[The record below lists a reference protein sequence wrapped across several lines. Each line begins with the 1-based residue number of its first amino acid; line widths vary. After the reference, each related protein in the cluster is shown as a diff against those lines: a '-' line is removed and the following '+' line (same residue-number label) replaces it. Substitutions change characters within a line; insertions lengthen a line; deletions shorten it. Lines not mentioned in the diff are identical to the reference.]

1 MSHIL
6 TPVTC
11 SNGNNFL
18 SLEGRNFTWSS
29 NMIVSAMT
37 QPVIITLSPESKR
50 LILHRFIILL
60 RILVLHTQDDQ
71 QRAIISTVHLVYII
85 R

>member
-1 MSHIL
+1 MSHTL

-18 SLEGRNFTWSS
+18 SLKGSNFTWSS
-29 NMIVSAMT
+29 NMIISAVT

-50 LILHRFIILL
+50 LILYRFKLL
-60 RILVLHTQDDQ
+60 PRIVVLHIQAGQ
-71 QRAIISTVHLVYII
+71 
-85 R
+85 